1 MNNII
6 MIAKDK
12 QSYLPIATPANP
24 SKVEKTAAEELCT
37 YLKKATGATFTIVTE
52 NCALEKAIY
61 VGHTEYAASCA
72 PVCTGEEQWYIKAH
86 NGNLVISGGRNP
98 RERGLIYGAF
108 HFLEDVLGIRWW
120 NEWEEYVPSVNEFFV
135 ADDLAF
141 SGEPKFAMRQ
151 ISTRHCKRDLRFVA
165 RTRQSGNPNKEIVT
179 GWALDTAQKYGGF
192 FYGGGPHHVH
202 TLPLYIN
209 PETYFDAHPDWF
221 AWDDM
226 FKEHNPEG
234 QLCFCNDEMIAELT
248 RLVLAAIEEDNKMA
262 ARLEINK
269 PTFYSL
275 SLADGGGHCQCEKCK
290 KSVAESGMLGHILKM
305 VNKVAR
311 EVAKVYPETM
321 LETLAYSRYR
331 DKPKDGTT
339 PEKNVLIRLADVYT
353 DILHNLNHRHNK
365 EQKKNVVEWGELSRK
380 NDASLLVWD
389 YYMYQYPYYPLP
401 MLFNLEENFKVYA
414 ENGVKGVYIETHE
427 DVENGMWT
435 MQNWLMSKMMENP
448 DVCFAD
454 LLDDFLFKYYGAAG
468 EYIKQ
473 YLYLL
478 RDAAYK
484 YETRVVLHFP
494 TSQNNFIDL
503 DTVLRGNEYL
513 EKALDAV
520 KDSNELSNRV
530 KILRADL
537 DKTIA
542 IRHDDFIRLAKA
554 EGKTFDLSRAEAADR
569 ALEAYDILE
578 KLVVY
583 GEECEPARQILNYGR
598 KTMRLNREAPE
609 RLPLP
614 GELSYL
620 NPDDVYEFIV
630 PLMHCMDEKDGVS
643 SQVGQ
648 GAIVVDDADA
658 IGGKALMIEYEQII
672 NKLKRQYEFSKKDGD
687 PQIPLLLDVKRTT
700 CWRDPDP
707 FYRNMYYLEDIK
719 ANEYA
724 LYSLCGIKGTSS
736 DSDYTFNLFGPHE
749 ITFDLS
755 ALSIV
760 FPADEYDI
768 HARIKFTGEMY
779 GGNKDDKNAIYLD
792 RIYVVRKN
800 K

>member
-1 MNNII
+1 MNRTI
-6 MIAKDK
+6 MISKNAK
-12 QSYLPIATPANP
+12 SCLPVVIPVNP
-24 SKVEKTAAEELCT
+24 SKVEKTAAEELCL
-37 YLKKATGATFTIVTE
+37 YLQKATGAVLPVVSE
-52 NCALEKAIY
+52 EAVSGNAIY
-61 VGHTEYAASCA
+61 VGHTGYAAAIA
-72 PVCTGEEQWYIKAH
+72 PVCTGEEQWFIRAH
-86 NGNLVISGGRNP
+86 NGNLVISGGRTP
-98 RERGLIYGAF
+98 MERGLIYGVF

-120 NEWEEYVPSVNEFFV
+120 NEWEEYVPNVEEFSV
-135 ADDLAF
+135 AGDLSL

-151 ISTRHCKRDLRFVA
+151 ISTRHCRRDLRFIA

-179 GWALDTAQKYGGF
+179 GWALEMAQKYGGF

-202 TLPLYIN
+202 TLPLYIS
-209 PETYFDAHPDWF
+209 PEKYFAQHPDWF
-221 AWDDM
+221 AWDEM

-248 RLVLAAIEEDNKMA
+248 RLVLAAIEEDNAMA
-262 ARLEINK
+262 EKLEINR

-275 SLADGGGHCQCEKCK
+275 SLGDGGGHCQCEKCK
-290 KSVAESGMLGHILKM
+290 KSVAASGMLGHILKM

-321 LETLAYSRYR
+321 METLAYSRYR
-331 DKPKDGTT
+331 DKPKDGTA
-339 PEKNVLIRLADVYT
+339 PEKNVIIRLADVYT
-353 DILHNLNHRHNK
+353 DILHNLNHRHNR
-365 EQKKNVVEWGELSRK
+365 EQKKNVTQWGALSRK
-380 NDASLLVWD
+380 NNASLLVWD
-389 YYMYQYPYYPLP
+389 YYMYQYPYYPIP

-435 MQNWLMSKMMENP
+435 MQNWLMSKMMEDP
-448 DVCFAD
+448 DVCFGD

-468 EYIKQ
+468 EYIRK
-473 YLYLL
+473 YLYML
-478 RDAAYK
+478 RDAAYR
-484 YETRVVLHFP
+484 YETRIVLHFP
-494 TSQNNFIDL
+494 TTQNNFIDL
-503 DTVLRGNEYL
+503 DTLLRGNEYL
-513 EKALDAV
+513 ESALEAV
-520 KDSNELSNRV
+520 KASAVLTNRV

-542 IRHDDFIRLAKA
+542 IRHEDFLRLAKA

-583 GEECEPARQILNYGR
+583 QEECEPVKVLLNYGR

-614 GELSYL
+614 KALSHL
-620 NPDDVYEFIV
+620 DPGDVYEFIV
-630 PLMHCMDEKDGVS
+630 PLMHCMDEKDGAS
-643 SQVGQ
+643 SQKGQ
-648 GAIVVDDADA
+648 GATVVEDADA
-658 IGGKALMIEYEQII
+658 IGGKALRIEYEQII
-672 NKLKRQYEFSKKDGD
+672 NKLKHQYEFSKKDAD
-687 PQIPLLLDVKRTT
+687 PLIPLLLDVKRTT

-707 FYRNMYYLEDIK
+707 YYRKMYFLEDIQ

-724 LYSLCGIKGTSS
+724 LYSLRGIRGTAP

-760 FPADEYDI
+760 FPAQEYDI
-768 HARIKFTGEMY
+768 HARIKMTGEMY
-779 GGNKDDKNAIYLD
+779 GGSKGDKNAIYLD
-792 RIYVVRKN
+792 RIYVVRVK
-800 K
+800 

>member
-6 MIAKDK
+6 MIAKDRK
-12 QSYLPIATPANP
+12 SCLPIAIPENP
-24 SKVEKTAAEELCT
+24 SKVEKTAAEELCL
-37 YLKKATGATFTIVTE
+37 YLQKATGAVFSVVPETSVSG
-52 NCALEKAIY
+52 NAVY
-61 VGHTEYAASCA
+61 VGHTKYAAACA
-72 PVCTGEEQWYIKAH
+72 PVCTGEEQWFIRAQDS
-86 NGNLVISGGRNP
+86 NLVISGGRTP
-98 RERGLIYGAF
+98 IERGLIYGVF

-120 NEWEEYVPSVNEFFV
+120 NEWEEYVPAVGEFSV
-135 ADDLAF
+135 AGDLAL
-141 SGEPKFAMRQ
+141 SGEPKFRLRQ
-151 ISTRHCKRDLRFVA
+151 ISTRHCRRDLRFIA

-202 TLPLYIN
+202 TLPMYIN
-209 PETYFDAHPDWF
+209 PETYFAEHPDWF
-221 AWDDM
+221 AWDEL
-226 FKEHNPEG
+226 FREHNPEG
-234 QLCFCNDEMIAELT
+234 QLCFCNDEMIAELS
-248 RLVLAAIEEDNKMA
+248 RLVIDAIREDNEMA
-262 ARLEINK
+262 EKLEINRAA
-269 PTFYSL
+269 FYSL

-290 KSVAESGMLGHILKM
+290 KSVADSGMLGHILKM

-311 EVAKVYPETM
+311 RVAQVYPDAM
-321 LETLAYSRYR
+321 IETLAYSRYR
-331 DKPKDGTT
+331 DKPRDGTT

-353 DILHNLNHRHNK
+353 DILHNLSHRHNR

-401 MLFNLEENFKVYA
+401 MLFNLEENFRVYR
-414 ENGVKGVYIETHE
+414 ENGVKGVYIESHE

-435 MQNWLMSKMMENP
+435 MQNWLMSKMMEDP
-448 DVCFAD
+448 DVCFES
-454 LLDDFLFKYYGAAG
+454 LLDDFVFKYYGAAG
-468 EYIKQ
+468 EYVKK
-473 YLYLL
+473 YLYML

-484 YETRVVLHFP
+484 YETRTVLHFP
-494 TSQNNFIDL
+494 TSQNNYMDL

-513 EKALDAV
+513 AGALAAV
-520 KDSNELSNRV
+520 KDSETLTNRV

-537 DKTIA
+537 DKSIA
-542 IRHDDFIRLAKA
+542 IRHEDFIRLARA

-569 ALEAYDILE
+569 VLEAYDILE

-583 GEECEPARQILNYGR
+583 EEECEPVKVLLNYGR

-609 RLPLP
+609 KLPLP
-614 GELSYL
+614 KELSHL
-620 NPDDVYEFIV
+620 DPGDVYEFIV
-630 PLMHCMDEKDGVS
+630 PLMHCMDEEDGAS
-643 SQVGQ
+643 SQKGQ
-648 GAIVVDDADA
+648 GAAVVEDADA

-672 NKLKRQYEFSKKDGD
+672 NKLKRQYAFSQKDAD

-707 FYRNMYYLEDIK
+707 FYRKLYFLEDIK
-719 ANEYA
+719 ADEYA
-724 LYSLCGIKGTSS
+724 LYSLRGIRGTSS

-760 FPADEYDI
+760 FPAEEYDI
-768 HARIKFTGEMY
+768 HARIKVTGSMY
-779 GGNKDDKNAIYLD
+779 GGSREDKNAIYLD
-792 RIYVVRKN
+792 RIYVVRVK
-800 K
+800 